1 MTPSRNEEL
10 DGTMEPAGWSDLES
24 SLLRSGRT
32 DPPRSTE
39 RAVLTAL
46 GLELPGPGG
55 PGGESL
61 PPPATSPAPF
71 ASAGGLV
78 GGAAGGF
85 AVAKWGALAVLVVA
99 VPVGWMLVG
108 RARPSVL
115 PAEPVAVQ
123 QTPHETTPVPTPS
136 PAAPE
141 KRALGLDELP
151 SEAPRAAHAREG
163 AAVAPSDAA
172 VQLDES
178 PVGSSLAAELALI
191 RRARSALGTGN
202 AAEALGLLAEYQTS
216 FSAPQ
221 LGSEALVVRVEALLR
236 LGRKEEARR
245 LAAPLLTGD
254 SLYAQRLRALV
265 Q

>member
-1 MTPSRNEEL
+1 VE
-10 DGTMEPAGWSDLES
+10 
-24 SLLRSGRT
+24 
-32 DPPRSTE
+32 
-39 RAVLTAL
+39 
-46 GLELPGPGG
+46 
-55 PGGESL
+55 
-61 PPPATSPAPF
+61 
-71 ASAGGLV
+71 
-78 GGAAGGF
+78 
-85 AVAKWGALAVLVVA
+85 
-99 VPVGWMLVG
+99 
-108 RARPSVL
+108 
-115 PAEPVAVQ
+115 
-123 QTPHETTPVPTPS
+123 
-136 PAAPE
+136 
-141 KRALGLDELP
+141 
-151 SEAPRAAHAREG
+151 
-163 AAVAPSDAA
+163 
-172 VQLDES
+172 LDES

>member
-10 DGTMEPAGWSDLES
+10 EGGMEPAGWSDLES
-24 SLLRSGRT
+24 SLLRSGRA
-32 DPPRSTE
+32 DPPRSTQ

-46 GLELPGPGG
+46 GLEVPGPGG
-55 PGGESL
+55 SGGESL
-61 PPPATSPAPF
+61 PPPAASPAPL
-71 ASAGGLV
+71 ASAGGFV

-85 AVAKWGALAVLVVA
+85 AVAKWSVLAALVVA
-99 VPVGWMLVG
+99 VPVGWLLVG
-108 RARPSVL
+108 RAPSSAP
-115 PAEPVAVQ
+115 PAKPVAFE
-123 QTPHETTPVPTPS
+123 QTTRETTPVAKPS

-151 SEAPRAAHAREG
+151 SEAPRAAHAKEG

-191 RRARSALGTGN
+191 RRARSALGAGN
-202 AAEALGLLAEYQTS
+202 AAEALGLLAEYQAS
-216 FSAPQ
+216 FAAPQ

-254 SLYAQRLRALV
+254 SPYSQRLRALV